1 MSSQPLSAAPHA
13 HQEASVR
20 RIMLLVAAALLPV
33 TLYEL
38 WLFGWPAINLLT
50 VTLLSTLLAEA
61 ACLALARRPI
71 LPFLTDGSALLTG
84 WLLALSLPPVAP
96 WWTGVVGGVVAMAI
110 GKHVFGGVGQNLF
123 NPAMVAR
130 VVLLISFPLEMTRN
144 AGPMRLTDPDA
155 PGFLDGLAIT
165 FGGGANLD
173 ALSSA
178 SLLSHAKTELS
189 RGVPLTESLSGLYD
203 PWALAVGTVPGAM
216 GETAALLIL
225 LGGLFLIFMRVISW
239 HIPLAMLGTLG
250 ALAGVFHLIDPSRYA
265 DPLFHLLAGSAMLG
279 AFFIATDLVTSPIT
293 RRGQIIF
300 GAGCG
305 LLVYVIRTWANYP
318 EGVAFAILLMNALTP
333 LIDHYVRPRV
343 FGRTAK
349 GAPLTYQP
357 ADREAGQ

>member
-1 MSSQPLSAAPHA
+1 MTSLPLSAAPHA

-20 RIMLLVAAALLPV
+20 GIMLLVAVALLPV

-38 WLFGWPAINLLT
+38 WLFGWPAINLLA
-50 VTLLSTLLAEA
+50 VTLLATLGAEA
-61 ACLALARRPI
+61 ICLLLARRPV

-96 WWTGVVGGVVAMAI
+96 WWSGVVGGVVAMVI

-130 VVLLISFPLEMTRN
+130 VVLLISFPLEMTRSI
-144 AGPMRLTDPDA
+144 APTPLTDPDS

-165 FGGGANLD
+165 FGGGGNLD

-189 RGVPLTESLSGLYD
+189 RGVPLTESLSGVYD
-203 PWALAVGTVPGAM
+203 PWSLAVGSVPGAM
-216 GETAALLIL
+216 GETAAGLIL
-225 LGGLFLIFMRVISW
+225 VGGLFLIFMRVITW
-239 HIPLAMLGTLG
+239 HIPLAMLGTLA
-250 ALAGVFHLIDPSRYA
+250 ALAGLFHLIDPGRYA

-279 AFFIATDLVTSPIT
+279 AFFIATDLVTSPVT
-293 RRGQIIF
+293 RLGQLVF

-333 LIDHYVRPRV
+333 LIDHYSRPRR

-349 GAPLTYQP
+349 GEPLSYRP
-357 ADREAGQ
+357 ADREAGP